1 MVTSTG
7 ARSGGRSRAQ
17 ASGADDPVLTSK
29 ITMPSVPA
37 WAVGRPQIDNLIAD
51 GARGPLTTVTGPPG
65 SGKTMAVASWAA
77 VHSDPATLV
86 WITLDDY
93 DNRPEVFW
101 SYVVAALRRAGIA
114 APRLRSIAGRG
125 TVVDH
130 VFLLRL
136 ASVLAA
142 HDPPVVVILDDLH
155 LLTEKATLDGLAYV
169 LRNATPGMR
178 LVVSSRMD
186 PLLPLHRYRLA
197 GELTEIRADDLAFS
211 VPESALVMAQRG
223 ITLPADALDRIVGRT
238 EGWAAGI
245 RLAAISLDGHPDPGQ
260 FVKELDAEE
269 SAVTSYLVD
278 EVLNAQPAGLREL
291 LLRTSILDSV
301 SADIANELADAEPG
315 VAGFPALART
325 NAFVRPIGHG
335 WYRYHS
341 LFVAVLRLKLRRE
354 HPGQVVELHRRAAQW
369 YQQHGSLSE
378 AVRHAGES
386 GDWCF
391 AARIAVDELAIGQL
405 IEPPGNRSLAAA
417 FQCMPEDVT
426 WAQPQPLL
434 VAAAIQLSATEGVPS
449 SAALDAAERILERL
463 PADDEI
469 PARLAAALIRLA
481 VSRRAAD
488 LDAAAAAAAAAQA
501 LVEQIPE
508 RVVAQHPEIRAQ
520 VLSGRGVAELWAGRL
535 DEAAVTFSSAAA
547 ASPAPDGMFAQA
559 DCLGYLA
566 LVEALRGRL
575 SRAAELAGE
584 AAGAA
589 DSSNGLAEPAGPAAN
604 VALAYV
610 HVERNELRQA
620 HGQLRLADDALRI
633 APDKLTGAIAWQVA
647 ARCLL
652 AEGGTRTALEMVSR
666 ARRDWSLPR
675 WLERRLTLI
684 QSRVYA
690 AAGEFQSAVDVA
702 ERAEPRS
709 ALDVAVALAHARLA
723 AGDHQAAGRALAAG
737 VASPDELPELV
748 RLEGWLM
755 DARLSYG
762 AGDGVR
768 GRRSLEQ
775 ALRLGKPERLRLAF
789 ALERSWIRPVLRRD
803 PELAHA
809 YQDLLEPGLMTSS
822 WPPVR
827 RHDTGQAVPVIVEQL
842 SERESEVLRHLSGML
857 STAEI
862 ATEMYISVNTVK
874 THLRSIYRKLSADHR
889 GEAVRR
895 ARQLKLI

>member
-7 ARSGGRSRAQ
+7 ARSAGRSKGQ
-17 ASGADDPVLTSK
+17 ASGAEDPVLTSK
-29 ITMPSVPA
+29 ITTPSLPS
-37 WAVGRPQIDNLIAD
+37 WAVSRPQIDKLIAD

-65 SGKTMAVASWAA
+65 SGKTMAIASWAA
-77 VHSDPATLV
+77 VNSDPATLV
-86 WITLDDY
+86 WVTLDDY

-114 APRLRSIAGRG
+114 APRLRSTGGRG
-125 TVVDH
+125 TVDH

-155 LLTEKATLDGLAYV
+155 LLTEQATLDGLTYV

-211 VPESALVMAQRG
+211 VPESALLMARQG

-278 EVLNAQPAGLREL
+278 EVLNAQPPALREL

-315 VAGFPALART
+315 AAGFPALART

-341 LFVAVLRLKLRRE
+341 LFAAVLRLKLRRE
-354 HPGQVVELHRRAAQW
+354 HPGQVAELHRRAAQW

-378 AVRHAGES
+378 AVRHAAES
-386 GDWCF
+386 GDWCL

-405 IEPPGNRSLAAA
+405 IEPPANRSLAAE
-417 FQCMPEDVT
+417 FQRMPGDVT
-426 WAQPQPLL
+426 WTQPQPLL
-434 VAAAIQLSATEGVPS
+434 VTAALQLSATEGVPS
-449 SAALDAAERILERL
+449 CTALDAAEQLLERL

-481 VSRRAAD
+481 ISRRAAD
-488 LDAAAAAAAAAQA
+488 LHAAAAAAAAAQS
-501 LVEQIPE
+501 LFEQIPE
-508 RVVAQHPEIRAQ
+508 RLVVRHPEIRVQ

-535 DEAAVTFSSAAA
+535 DEAAATFSLAA
-547 ASPAPDGMFAQA
+547 ASASAAPDGMFAQA

-566 LVEALRGRL
+566 LAEALRGRL
-575 SRAAELAGE
+575 SHAAELAGE
-584 AAGAA
+584 AAEAA

-604 VALAYV
+604 IALAYV
-610 HVERNELRQA
+610 HLERNELRLA
-620 HGQLRLADDALRI
+620 HDQLRLADGALRI
-633 APDKLTGAIAWQVA
+633 APDKLAGAIACLVA

-652 AEGGTRTALEMVSR
+652 AEGGTRAALEMVTR
-666 ARRDWSLPR
+666 ARGDWSLPR

-690 AAGEFQSAVDVA
+690 AAGESQSAIDVA

-723 AGDHQAAGRALAAG
+723 AGDHQTAGRALAAA
-737 VASPDELPELV
+737 VTSPGEPPEQV
-748 RLEGWLM
+748 RLEGCLM

-789 ALERSWIRPVLRRD
+789 ALERAWIRPVLRRD

-809 YQDLLEPGLMTSS
+809 YRDLLEPGRMTSS
-822 WPPVR
+822 SLPVR
-827 RHDTGQAVPVIVEQL
+827 RSDTGQPEPVIVEQL
-842 SERESEVLRHLSGML
+842 SERESEVLKHLSGML

-862 ATEMYISVNTVK
+862 AAEMYISVNTVK
-874 THLRSIYRKLSADHR
+874 THLRSIYRKLSARHR

-895 ARQLKLI
+895 ARQLELI